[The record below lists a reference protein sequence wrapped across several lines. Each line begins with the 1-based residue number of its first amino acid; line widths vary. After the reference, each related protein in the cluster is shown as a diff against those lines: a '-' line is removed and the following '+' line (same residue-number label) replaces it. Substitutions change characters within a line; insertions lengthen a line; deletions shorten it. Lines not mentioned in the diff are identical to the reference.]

1 MSETKGLYQ
10 VPDVPDDAPQGSV
23 SQPVSAL
30 GRADA
35 PLRECA
41 HCGGAAIANEIAGIP
56 GPLIIRC
63 SECRIKLPIDEA
75 EQARAAWNRR
85 DGEAARVAE
94 AVAAER
100 ARIERELTLLM
111 ENTGG
116 LVAWVRTLK
125 VIRGAPAYGT
135 TSAEEYPAQPPG
147 SGDAP

>member
-10 VPDVPDDAPQGSV
+10 LPDESEPLPLQGSV
-23 SQPVSAL
+23 SAPVSAM

-94 AVAAER
+94 AVAA
-100 ARIERELTLLM
+100 IENEIHEWEETDSDYGR
-111 ENTGG
+111 GG
-116 LVAWVRTLK
+116 VAAFKIALGLIK
-125 VIRGAPAYGT
+125 GCAP
-135 TSAEEYPAQPPG
+135 
-147 SGDAP
+147 